1 VRRRRARN
9 DLVIHGLLIA
19 ILSLTLLPFVF
30 VLNNSLRTNSEM
42 NHSFF
47 GMPAAAVEGVSV
59 VSDAL
64 SGRRA
69 FAVAESS
76 EKGSVREQVAF
87 GEALRRIGTRLTQG
101 YSYAWEVLRPYT
113 LNTIIV
119 CLATVFGVVLI
130 GSISAYV
137 FSRCRFRGRNVLFLA
152 VLAFMMIPG
161 VLTLVPS
168 FMWVK
173 QLGLLNS
180 KWVLILPYVAGGQ
193 VFAIFL
199 FKSFFDGL
207 PGELFESARLD
218 GASHLRLYWNLVLPL
233 SRPIISVVAIVNI
246 LGTWNNFLWPF
257 ITNSDARHHVVSSG
271 LYLMGQS
278 TVAANY
284 ATMFAAY
291 VLASIPLLILFLYAT
306 KPFMAGVTSGA
317 FKA

>member
-1 VRRRRARN
+1 MKNQGAQFW
-9 DLVIHGLLIA
+9 LHAALIA
-19 ILSLTLLPFVF
+19 ILALTLLPFVF

-47 GMPAAAVEGVSV
+47 GLPKAAVDGADWTGQRLRGTDTFEVAVTQARGAKTERLGYG
-59 VSDAL
+59 DAM
-64 SGRRA
+64 RR
-69 FAVAESS
+69 V
-76 EKGSVREQVAF
+76 
-87 GEALRRIGTRLTQG
+87 GTQLMQG
-101 YSYAWEVLRPYT
+101 YAYAWEVLRPYT
-113 LNTIIV
+113 LNTIFV
-119 CLATVFGVVLI
+119 CLVTVVGVVFV
-130 GSISAYV
+130 GSVTAYV
-137 FSRCRFRGRNVLFLA
+137 FSRCRFRGRNTLFMA
-152 VLAFMMIPG
+152 VLGFMMIPG

-180 KWVLILPYVAGGQ
+180 HWVLILPYIAGGQ

-199 FKSFFDGL
+199 FKGFFDGL
-207 PGELFESARLD
+207 PGELFESARMD
-218 GASHLRLYWNLVLPL
+218 GAGHFTLYWRMVMPL
-233 SRPIISVVAIVNI
+233 SKSVIAVVSIVNI

-257 ITNSDARHHVVSSG
+257 ITNSDAKYHVVSSG

-278 TVAANY
+278 TVSANY

-291 VLASIPLLILFLYAT
+291 VLASVPLLILFLYAT